1 MLSPQRPYLLNSL
14 KFLAAIA
21 TPIVLLSFLLESTQ
35 AHPARLLTSP
45 RLNLPRFSLPQ
56 VKISETTKSPSVSFE
71 PPSKPSHPGQ
81 PAQTAGGGTRGKCSQ
96 DLKETEPS
104 LALIIPATNSGM
116 SPAMTASAYPTFLV
130 YLPMMA
136 SRQLEFSLLV
146 KNKGVGETWTGIYQ
160 KTFSSK
166 GQAGIFSFRLP
177 QDSPPLEIGVPYRWS
192 FALIC
197 SSEMRDADLVAEGQI
212 QRIELPAT
220 VTTQI
225 FQAPPL
231 ERSRLYERS
240 GVWYEAVETVAAEL
254 SRSNASKNNVALVLR
269 WQELMKLGAGS
280 LALISQSAFV
290 DCCRAEV
297 LEPNLKPNLK
307 N

>member
-1 MLSPQRPYLLNSL
+1 MLSPQSPYLNSL

-21 TPIVLLSFLLESTQ
+21 TPIVLFSLMLESTQ
-35 AHPARLLTSP
+35 ARPARLLAAP
-45 RLNLPRFSLPQ
+45 RVNFPQLNLPQ
-56 VKISETTKSPSVSFE
+56 VKISETTKSLSVSFD

-81 PAQTAGGGTRGKCSQ
+81 PAQTAGGGTRGKCPQ
-96 DLKETEPS
+96 DLKEPEPS

-116 SPAMTASAYPTFLV
+116 SPGMTVSAYPTFLA
-130 YLPMMA
+130 YLPTTA

-146 KNKGVGETWTGIYQ
+146 KNKGAGETWTGFYQ
-160 KTFSSK
+160 KTFSTK
-166 GQAGIFSFRLP
+166 GQMGIFSFKLP

-192 FALIC
+192 FAVIC

-220 VTTQI
+220 VTSQI
-225 FQAPPL
+225 LQASPL

-240 GVWYEAVETVAAEL
+240 GVWYDAVEAVATELRKSSSNSAAL
-254 SRSNASKNNVALVLR
+254 ALR
-269 WQELMKLGAGS
+269 WQELMQLGAGS
-280 LALISQSAFV
+280 LAQISQSPFV
-290 DCCRAEV
+290 DCCQAEV
-297 LEPNLKPNLK
+297 LGSNLKPNLK